1 MPNTEKYALSFEGK
15 DKPGWIEM
23 TNPSNEIM
31 HIFVPYMTTGPPPS
45 KYPKVEAAR
54 EDGDDTKR
62 MLDPVAN
69 WGDRKMQ
76 VHVSEMVHLGKVQP
90 NQKAKISF
98 RPLEETECPFRIVQ
112 AVLTVKADFGSQFG
126 SMPDSGRPRGTIDP

>member
-1 MPNTEKYALSFEGK
+1 MKYSDNAVVRKMPNTEKYGLEFEGK
-15 DKPGWIEM
+15 DEPSWIEM

-31 HIFVPYMTTGPPPS
+31 HIFVSYMTTGPPPS

-69 WGDRKMQ
+69 WGDQKMQ
-76 VHVSEMVHLGKVQP
+76 VHVSEMVHFGEVQP
-90 NQKAKISF
+90 NES
-98 RPLEETECPFRIVQ
+98 E
-112 AVLTVKADFGSQFG
+112 SQ
-126 SMPDSGRPRGTIDP
+126 D

>member
-1 MPNTEKYALSFEGK
+1 MEYSKDGVVGKMPNTEKYALSFEGK
-15 DKPGWIEM
+15 DKSGWIEM

-31 HIFVPYMTTGPPPS
+31 HIFVSYMTTGPPPS

-69 WGDRKMQ
+69 WGDQQDAGSRFRNGPPWRSTTE
-76 VHVSEMVHLGKVQP
+76 SE
-90 NQKAKISF
+90 
-98 RPLEETECPFRIVQ
+98 
-112 AVLTVKADFGSQFG
+112 SQ
-126 SMPDSGRPRGTIDP
+126 D